1 MEKCGLL
8 FKSVFSAVVE
18 NIVRGGDY
26 EKFYKNKVLSSGKF
40 SNAVY
45 VFARNCENSVENRVK
60 SERMREKA
68 RYRLKK

>member
-8 FKSVFSAVVE
+8 FKNVFSAVVE
-18 NIVRGGDY
+18 NIVRGGDC
-26 EKFYKNKVLSSGKF
+26 EKFYKNKVLSSGEF
-40 SNAVY
+40 SNAVF
-45 VFARNCENSVENRVK
+45 VIARNCENSVENRVK